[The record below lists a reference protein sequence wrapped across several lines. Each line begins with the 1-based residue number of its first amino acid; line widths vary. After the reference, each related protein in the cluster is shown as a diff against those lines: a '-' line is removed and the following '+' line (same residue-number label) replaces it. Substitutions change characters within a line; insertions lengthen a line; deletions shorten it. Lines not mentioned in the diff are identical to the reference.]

1 MPSAKKVRWAQ
12 LKVGMLAIVALVLI
26 GVLVFLMTGESSFFG
41 KKVTVYTYLNDAAA
55 IDPGSPVRLNGILI
69 GSIRKV
75 ELSGESARNRIIR
88 LTLLI
93 DKKYLPLIP
102 SDSEAV
108 ITAENVLGSKFI
120 NIKRGQGGTPISPG
134 GEIVSR
140 NTQAFEDLVDE
151 GYATLDSLR
160 SILRRVDAIVAEIEV
175 GRGSLGK
182 LLTDDEL
189 YNNLTSTVVEAR
201 KVTEALNRGEGTIG
215 KLLYDPELYAEL
227 RDTVGRIDHLI
238 EDAEGGQGTVGKLL
252 KDDALYA
259 DLRSSAGELKTLLA
273 GLNAGKG
280 TMGKLLK
287 DDALHN
293 EIASVVGRIDTTLE
307 KVNAGEGTVGQLMV
321 NPQLYES
328 LNGASFELNEFLK
341 EFRKNPKKYLRIK
354 AAIF

>member
-1 MPSAKKVRWAQ
+1 MPSVKKVRWAQ
-12 LKVGMLAIVALVLI
+12 LKVGILAIVALALVGVLI
-26 GVLVFLMTGESSFFG
+26 FLMTGDRDFFG
-41 KKVTVYTYLNDAAA
+41 QKVTVYTYLNDAAA
-55 IDPGSPVRLNGILI
+55 IDPGAPVRLNGILI

-75 ELSGESARNRIIR
+75 ELSGESARNRVIR

-93 DKKYLPLIP
+93 DEKYLSQIP

-108 ITAENVLGSKFI
+108 ISAENVLGSKFI
-120 NIKRGQGGTPISPG
+120 NVKRGQGGTPIAPG

-151 GYATLDSLR
+151 GYSTLDSLR

-189 YNNLTSTVVEAR
+189 YNNLTGTVVEAR
-201 KVTEALNRGEGTIG
+201 KVTEALNRGEGTVG
-215 KLLYDPELYAEL
+215 KLLYDPELYDEL
-227 RDTVGRIDHLI
+227 RDAIARIDHMI
-238 EDAEGGQGTVGKLL
+238 EDVEGGQGTVGKLL
-252 KDDALYA
+252 RDDTLYA
-259 DLRSSAGELKTLLA
+259 DLRSSVEEVKTLLA
-273 GLNAGKG
+273 DLNAGKG
-280 TMGKLLK
+280 TAGKLLK
-287 DDALHN
+287 DDTLHN
-293 EIASVVGRIDTTLE
+293 EIASVVERLDTALE
-307 KVNAGEGTVGQLMV
+307 KVNTGEGTLGQLMV

-354 AAIF
+354 ASIF